1 MGDLIATI
9 QAIVQESTKGMKT
22 ADMATGT
29 VTSLSPVSVKVDQTM
44 QSIPAQAIM
53 LTDAVREKTVDVKG
67 IDGTKIGTADVGNGL
82 NVGSKVL
89 MLRVQQGQCYIILS
103 KL

>member
-9 QAIVQESTKGMKT
+9 QAIVQESIKGMKT

-29 VTSLSPVSVKVDQTM
+29 VTSLSPVSIKVDQTM

-53 LTDAVREKTVDVKG
+53 LTDAVRGKTVDVKG

-82 NVGSKVL
+82 TVGSKVL

>member
-9 QAIVQESTKGMKT
+9 QAIVQESIKGMKT
-22 ADMATGT
+22 ADMAIGT

-82 NVGSKVL
+82 TVGCKVL
-89 MLRVQQGQCYIILS
+89 MLRVQKGQCYIILS

>member
-9 QAIVQESTKGMKT
+9 QAIVQESIKGMKT

-82 NVGSKVL
+82 TVGSKVL